1 MIPPLNMNNQQFA
14 QAQQQA
20 QTIKA
25 GGAAQLQQQGA
36 QAAAVSQAAQTQI
49 ATQQAAQDVAKAE
62 RQKQMQQIQK
72 QEQRAEE
79 ELRTKKSIQDKRR
92 RFEKYSMDLSEQ
104 MSEQQRAFVRKKRNT
119 AFNNER
125 ELAEWTAMNAQ
136 TDRELSANL
145 REIEQAS
152 DMKIKTLD
160 ILINRFKIAEAEALK
175 DDLTKKS
182 REQAIRF
189 AKKKKALQDARLREQ
204 RRARKRGGVFK
215 TLTGIGQTAVGA
227 AMLYTGN
234 PYGATL
240 VATGLGTAMAGR
252 EEAIS

>member
-14 QAQQQA
+14 QAQQQD
-20 QTIKA
+20 QTIKT

-36 QAAAVSQAAQTQI
+36 QAAAVSQAAQTQV

-62 RQKQMQQIQK
+62 RQQQMQQIQK

-79 ELRTKKSIQDKRR
+79 QLRIKKSIQDKRR

-104 MSEQQRAFVRKKRNT
+104 MSEQQRAFVRNKRNT

-125 ELAEWTAMNAQ
+125 ELAEWTAMNAK

-160 ILINRFKIAEAEALK
+160 ILINRFKIEEAEALK

-182 REQAIRF
+182 REQAMRF
-189 AKKKKALQDARLREQ
+189 AKKRQALQAARLREQ

-215 TLTGIGQTAVGA
+215 SLIGVGQVVAGAV
-227 AMLYTGN
+227 MLKTGN
-234 PYGATL
+234 PYGASL
-240 VATGLGTAMAGR
+240 IATGIGTTMAGR

>member
-1 MIPPLNMNNQQFA
+1 MNNQQFA

-36 QAAAVSQAAQTQI
+36 QAAAVSQAAQTQV

-62 RQKQMQQIQK
+62 RQQQMQQIQK

-79 ELRTKKSIQDKRR
+79 QLRIKKSVQDKRR

-104 MSEQQRAFVRKKRNT
+104 MSEQQRALVRKKRNT

-125 ELAEWTAMNAQ
+125 ELAEWTAMNSQ
-136 TDRELSANL
+136 TDRELSSNL

-182 REQAIRF
+182 REQAMRF

-215 TLTGIGQTAVGA
+215 AVTGAVTVVAGVALSTNPATAWAGYSMIAQGGGQF
-227 AMLYTGN
+227 
-234 PYGATL
+234 
-240 VATGLGTAMAGR
+240 MAGR